1 VTDPDAIV
9 VGAGPNGLTAANALA
24 DAGWSVLVVEAE
36 AEPGGAVKS
45 AELIEPGF
53 VNDVFSAFYPLAAAS
68 PALRALELERFGL
81 EWCHGPLVLAHPAID
96 GSCVALSRD
105 LDETAASLDGFAPGD
120 GDAWQELMA
129 LWARIEPALLR
140 GMTTPLPPVRSGL
153 DLLLRLG
160 PRGLLRLARLGVLPV
175 RRFAAERFAGEGG
188 AQLLAGNALHADLG
202 PESALGGFFGFFLAA
217 LGQRYGFP
225 YPRGGAGRLSDALVR
240 RARERGVEIVCGAR
254 VADVVVRGGR
264 ARGVQLAGGERL
276 AARRA
281 VLAAD
286 DAQVLPSALL
296 GRDGELF
303 DRDWATLKVD
313 WTLDGPVP
321 WSAPDARRAPVVHVG
336 GTVDELSLYANEIHR
351 GLAPTRPFLVFGQYA
366 CGDPTR
372 APAGKETAWAYTHL
386 PQGLHPG
393 EALATVERIEAHL
406 ERYAPGFRALVR
418 GRHVLTPEELETA
431 NPSLVG
437 GALNGGTAQLHQQLF
452 LRPRPGLGR
461 PETAVRQL
469 YLASSSAHPGGGV
482 HGAAGWN
489 AARVALR
496 GGLRRR
502 AARAP
507 AGASSAGSRA

>member
-1 VTDPDAIV
+1 VFVTDPDAIV

-24 DAGWSVLVVEAE
+24 DAGWTVRVVEA
-36 AEPGGAVKS
+36 AAQPGGAVRS
-45 AELIEPGF
+45 AELVEPGF

-68 PALRALELERFGL
+68 PALRALELERHGL
-81 EWCHGPLVLAHPAID
+81 EWCHGPLVLAHPALD

-105 LDETAASLDGFAPGD
+105 LDETAASLVAFAPGD
-120 GDAWQELMA
+120 GAAWFELMA

-140 GMTTPLPPVRSGL
+140 GMTTPLPPVRAGL
-153 DLLLRLG
+153 ELLGRLG

-175 RRFAAERFAGEGG
+175 RRFGAERFAGAGG
-188 AQLLAGNALHADLG
+188 PRLLAGNALHADLG
-202 PESALGGFFGFFLAA
+202 PEAALGGFFGFFHAA

-225 YPRGGAGRLSDALVR
+225 FPRGGAGRLSDALVR

-254 VADVVVRGGR
+254 VSEVVVRAGR
-264 ARGVQLAGGERL
+264 AAGVRL
-276 AARRA
+276 ADGEVLGARRA
-281 VLAAD
+281 VLAAVN
-286 DAQVLPSALL
+286 AEVLPASLL
-296 GRDGELF
+296 GRDAPLF
-303 DRDWATLKVD
+303 ERDWATLKVD

-321 WSAPDARRAPVVHVG
+321 WSAAEARRAPVVHVG

-351 GLAPTRPFLVFGQYA
+351 GLAPTRPFLVFGQDA

-386 PQGLHPG
+386 PQGLERE
-393 EALATVERIEAHL
+393 EALATVERIEEQL

-418 GRHVLTPEELETA
+418 GRHVLTPDDLEGA

-461 PETAVRQL
+461 PETGVRRL

-489 AARVALR
+489 AARAALR
-496 GGLRRR
+496 RSRVSASRL
-502 AARAP
+502 AR
-507 AGASSAGSRA
+507 